1 MGCCFISLCIR
12 PASDLWEC
20 LREQVLQAAH
30 RGPFTVHSS
39 VNAVPVYERF
49 GFKVSGAR
57 LQRLGGIAV
66 PMRLEP
72 PRCP

>member
-57 LQRLGGIAV
+57 LQRLGGTCV
-66 PMRLEP
+66 PMRLEL
-72 PRCP
+72 PR